1 MNNSDTDNNTE
12 QNINFGSVLA
22 VARKTKNYT
31 IEDVSEYLKI
41 PVQTIKAIEESSVDN
56 LPPSTFTQGYIRA
69 YAKYLEISEQSVL
82 DMYDR
87 AVPHDNAAEL
97 KPRSNLPGET
107 NSQSPLVRLVT
118 ILLLVAGIAAV
129 VFGSYQYYQ
138 KKAGVMESELESKER
153 SFTGNSLDSPGTQQL
168 NIQQKARLT
177 DDDELIVE
185 QSDPFENMS
194 DNDQPEIETEVAE
207 VFTEPETVPETVP
220 EAVPEVR
227 AVVIED
233 VKAAEKDTLEII
245 AHKGSW
251 IEVIDASQARLLYN
265 MVPEGGHKVLI
276 GQAPFRISLGNAKST
291 RIVIN
296 DLEVDMSKYIRPNN
310 TAKYTVSVED
320 QEVVFY

>member
-1 MNNSDTDNNTE
+1 MNNSDTDIKTE
-12 QNINFGSVLA
+12 QNINFGSALA
-22 VARKTKNYT
+22 VARKTKNYS

-41 PVQTIKAIEESSVDN
+41 PVQTIKAIEESSVDT
-56 LPPSTFTQGYIRA
+56 LPPPTFTQGYIRA

-87 AVPHDNAAEL
+87 AVPHDSVTEL

-118 ILLLVAGIAAV
+118 ILLLIAGIAAV

-185 QSDPFENMS
+185 QSDPIEDMS
-194 DNDQPEIETEVAE
+194 DKDQPEIETEAAE
-207 VFTEPETVPETVP
+207 AFTEPETVPETVP
-220 EAVPEVR
+220 EVKS
-227 AVVIED
+227 VVIED
-233 VKAAEKDTLEII
+233 EKPAEKDTLEII

-251 IEVIDASQARLLYN
+251 MEVIDASQARLLYN

-310 TAKYTVSVED
+310 TAKFTVSVED